1 MVWIMLKQKGYVCSS
16 KQKLDIT
23 MFIKLDITM
32 IQGPKNA
39 FDFNNAKPAY
49 YSLLRPV
56 MPTFEKLINV

>member
-1 MVWIMLKQKGYVCSS
+1 
-16 KQKLDIT
+16 

-56 MPTFEKLINV
+56 MPTKARTLFDFSE